1 MYKFNCGVFSQTYTL
16 SLVLLLLFFKLQR
29 PKCAVITTD
38 EIKHLSCVLYQQFY
52 TVPILPGCVVIYIFQ

>member
-29 PKCAVITTD
+29 PKYAVITTD
-38 EIKHLSCVLYQQFY
+38 EIKHLCCVLYQQFY
-52 TVPILPGCVVIYIFQ
+52 TVPILPGCVVINIFQ